1 MLPDE
6 SMLSL
11 PRRRS
16 DVRNVAE
23 SVAAGEQR
31 FDGTPVTAAAP
42 ATPDSG
48 DTRSTIDRKRFCSA
62 TPATAAVLCQR
73 RQRRRHADG
82 AADAA
87 TLTRAP
93 RCTRAHPR
101 TTQHS
106 RQAAAAAGDSR
117 PQDKDEDH
125 QLEQDTQS

>member
-48 DTRSTIDRKRFCSA
+48 DTRFAIKRFRSA
-62 TPATAAVLCQR
+62 APAATTALRQR
-73 RQRRRHADG
+73 RQRRRRADG

-93 RCTRAHPR
+93 RRACAHPR
-101 TTQHS
+101 ATQ
-106 RQAAAAAGDSR
+106 
-117 PQDKDEDH
+117 
-125 QLEQDTQS
+125 

>member
-1 MLPDE
+1 MRKLRLKIEVKFRLGQREWSMLPDE

-31 FDGTPVTAAAP
+31 FDGTPDVTAAAP

-48 DTRSTIDRKRFCSA
+48 DTRFAIKRFRSA
-62 TPATAAVLCQR
+62 ASAAATALRQR
-73 RQRRRHADG
+73 RQRRRRADG

-87 TLTRAP
+87 TLTRVP
-93 RCTRAHPR
+93 RRARAHPR
-101 TTQHS
+101 AT
-106 RQAAAAAGDSR
+106 
-117 PQDKDEDH
+117 
-125 QLEQDTQS
+125 